1 MTKKLSPA
9 KPAAKRAAK
18 APAKKKAAK
27 TALAVSIDYP
37 QDGEAVRSGHYA
49 IRLTASGASSAQ
61 IRLDGGE
68 WVECREAV
76 GHYWHDWS
84 PKAGGASIEAR
95 ARSGKGRWAAAP
107 ARAVSVVD
115 GWSTN

>member
-1 MTKKLSPA
+1 MSAA
-9 KPAAKRAAK
+9 KPAAKRAPK
-18 APAKKKAAK
+18 APVRKKAAK
-27 TALAVSIDYP
+27 AALAVTIDYP

-76 GHYWHDWS
+76 GHYWHDWA
-84 PKAGGASIEAR
+84 PKAGGASIAAR
-95 ARSGKGRWAAAP
+95 ARSGKGRWTSAAA
-107 ARAVSVVD
+107 RAGTAAD
-115 GWSTN
+115 GWATN